1 MFFLFEKIVTYHYSK
16 YSQFISRK
24 NQKQVLRKTLYILST
39 NYNKID
45 FLIMA
50 LINCPECGNS
60 ISDQAS
66 HCPKCGY
73 QISNHSFFPKTE
85 GCFLQSMNMGCLILV
100 IIFLFSIILSE
111 YDIPEEDLP
120 IIGIITLTV
129 YVENV
134 Q

>member
-1 MFFLFEKIVTYHYSK
+1 
-16 YSQFISRK
+16 
-24 NQKQVLRKTLYILST
+24 
-39 NYNKID
+39 
-45 FLIMA
+45 MA

-60 ISDQAS
+60 ISDQAP

-111 YDIPEEDLP
+111 YDIPEEHLP
-120 IIGIITLTV
+120 IIGIITIMLFRIMIC
-129 YVENV
+129 YKFFKKKKQN

>member
-1 MFFLFEKIVTYHYSK
+1 
-16 YSQFISRK
+16 
-24 NQKQVLRKTLYILST
+24 
-39 NYNKID
+39 
-45 FLIMA
+45 MA

-120 IIGIITLTV
+120 IIGIITIIVFGIMICYNFFLILRKHT
-129 YVENV
+129 
-134 Q
+134 

>member
-1 MFFLFEKIVTYHYSK
+1 
-16 YSQFISRK
+16 
-24 NQKQVLRKTLYILST
+24 
-39 NYNKID
+39 
-45 FLIMA
+45 MA

-111 YDIPEEDLP
+111 YDIPPNNRYNYDYCIWNNDMLQFFQKEKTKSM
-120 IIGIITLTV
+120 IIFKNAINL
-129 YVENV
+129 
-134 Q
+134 

>member
-1 MFFLFEKIVTYHYSK
+1 
-16 YSQFISRK
+16 
-24 NQKQVLRKTLYILST
+24 
-39 NYNKID
+39 
-45 FLIMA
+45 MA

-120 IIGIITLTV
+120 IIGIITLLCIWNNDMLQFFQKEKTKSMIIFK
-129 YVENV
+129 NAINL
-134 Q
+134 